1 MSPTLT
7 GLLAGYPPPLDV
19 PARDV
24 PPPER
29 VLIVLD
35 DDPTGT
41 QSVADLPVLT
51 NWSADALAWGLRQ
64 GCPAV
69 YVMTNSRSLDPAE
82 AEQRNREVAEAAYT
96 AAERTGLAIDFVS
109 RSDSTLR
116 GHFPLEPLTLAETV
130 RQREG
135 IAIAKERG
143 KYKGRARL
151 KKPPQWQEWKA
162 QYYRR
167 EIRTIAALA
176 RMCGCSNVTVK
187 KWLRESDDN

>member
-1 MSPTLT
+1 MMIGYVRVSTAEQSEERQIRALQEAGATKIYAEKLSARTKDRPKLLEMLDFAREGDTVIVSEFSRLARSTRDLLDIIDGLRKKGVEVKSLT
-7 GLLAGYPPPLDV
+7 EAFDTTT
-19 PARDV
+19 
-24 PPPER
+24 
-29 VLIVLD
+29 
-35 DDPTGT
+35 PTGE
-41 QSVADLPVLT
+41 LMLT
-51 NWSADALAWGLRQ
+51 MIGAIS
-64 GCPAV
+64 
-69 YVMTNSRSLDPAE
+69 TF
-82 AEQRNREVAEAAYT
+82 
-96 AAERTGLAIDFVS
+96 ERAIM
-109 RSDSTLR
+109 LQ
-116 GHFPLEPLTLAETV
+116 

-162 QYYRR
+162 QFYRR